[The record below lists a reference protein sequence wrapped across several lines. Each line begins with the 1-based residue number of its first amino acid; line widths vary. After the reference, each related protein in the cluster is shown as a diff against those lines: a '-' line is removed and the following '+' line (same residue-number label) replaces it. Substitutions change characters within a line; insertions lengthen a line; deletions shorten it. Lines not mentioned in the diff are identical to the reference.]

1 MDRKWMIVTCFFSI
15 VTFIS
20 SIICSSLIFYNEK
33 NRTEINSE
41 KVLATNTIYKNS
53 TIIYDENNSIDFSNV
68 SPGYTTTKKFSITNN
83 NSNVIKYKI
92 YWSDVVST
100 FEPDK
105 LTYSLSCSN
114 GEKTSGKSIP
124 TEEEDYIIVD
134 NAELKT
140 NSTNNC
146 SITISYTNNDEYLAD
161 QNRSFGGKYQIEII
175 E

>member
-105 LTYSLSCSN
+105 LIYSLSCSN

>member
-1 MDRKWMIVTCFFSI
+1 MDRKWMIITCFFSI

-20 SIICSSLIFYNEK
+20 SVICSSLIFYNEK

-41 KVLATNTIYKNS
+41 KVLATNTVFKNS
-53 TIIYDENNSIDFSNV
+53 SIIYNENNMIDFSNV
-68 SPGYTTTKKFSITNN
+68 APGYSTERKFSITNN
-83 NSNVIKYKI
+83 NSNATKYRI
-92 YWSDVVST
+92 YWSNIIST
-100 FEPDK
+100 FETDK

-114 GEKTSGKSIP
+114 GEKISNKQIP
-124 TEEEDYIIVD
+124 TTEEELNIID
-134 NAELKT
+134 ETEIKT

-146 SITISYTNNDEYLAD
+146 TITVTYTNNDEYIQE